1 LSTLAA
7 GVNIPVFKAYAKN
20 GNVISTKLTVDESY
34 MSFVNMRPETQ
45 TLSTAANRLHA
56 VEDEKLAFINI
67 LPKVITAI
75 EEWIKNP
82 PLEDRSESR
91 EYKQNIH
98 DPYRR
103 GQDEINR
110 REGLNRPKLKELT
123 IGWEAHVKNLR
134 VKLRSILEGFDNK
147 SDLIASILAV
157 YEINTKTSGRP
168 TIKVEDDAD
177 AMRHLL
183 NLFESLY
190 NYAHK
195 LSIKTYPNFALS
207 MDSDVLNSPCVLLS
221 QTPHIK
227 TSNGDMSLE
236 VGRKQFDKL
245 LTGVYSIV
253 GFNHTI
259 SNGKASSEFSIV
271 KHKSSNMNK
280 EDILPPTQEE
290 EAPSWTTTK
299 GFFR

>member
-1 LSTLAA
+1 
-7 GVNIPVFKAYAKN
+7 
-20 GNVISTKLTVDESY
+20 
-34 MSFVNMRPETQ
+34 
-45 TLSTAANRLHA
+45 
-56 VEDEKLAFINI
+56 
-67 LPKVITAI
+67 
-75 EEWIKNP
+75 
-82 PLEDRSESR
+82 
-91 EYKQNIH
+91 
-98 DPYRR
+98 
-103 GQDEINR
+103 
-110 REGLNRPKLKELT
+110 
-123 IGWEAHVKNLR
+123 
-134 VKLRSILEGFDNK
+134 
-147 SDLIASILAV
+147 
-157 YEINTKTSGRP
+157 
-168 TIKVEDDAD
+168 
-177 AMRHLL
+177 MRHLL

-207 MDSDVLNSPCVLLS
+207 MDSDVLSSPCVLLS